1 MQKKCV
7 HENQFNICNKKQ
19 TRETNLTYATRSKH
33 CQSDDN
39 VEMVE
44 VVL

>member
-1 MQKKCV
+1 MEKECV
-7 HENQFNICNKKQ
+7 HENQFNLCNKKQ
-19 TRETNLTYATRSKH
+19 THETNLTYATSKH

-44 VVL
+44 AVL